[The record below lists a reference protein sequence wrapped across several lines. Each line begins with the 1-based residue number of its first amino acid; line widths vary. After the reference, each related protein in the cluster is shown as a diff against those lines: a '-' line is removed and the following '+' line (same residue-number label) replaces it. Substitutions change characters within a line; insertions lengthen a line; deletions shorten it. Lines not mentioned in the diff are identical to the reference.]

1 MGLRF
6 RRSMTLIPGVKLNF
20 GKTGMSISTGV
31 KGFRQTYN
39 LNTGKKTT
47 TVGLPGTGIYYTTTD
62 GGKKKENRSN
72 TAQST
77 YTPSYNTSVNDFNYA
92 PTTPVTNTVHET
104 KVEKVVE
111 TKIVEVPAPKEKLT
125 YDDIKNIFRVSDE
138 KIDWFEILSSRKPTD
153 NLFNKE
159 MWKYLNSVALKICQG
174 DIDTYLKVIQDVNPY
189 EDLLEYA
196 SDFDFGTD
204 DASEMHISFK
214 VLSELIDEKDKDL
227 FEDYVCGCAIRV
239 IRDTFALLPVETVFV
254 TAEDK
259 GKEILNVEADRKMIE
274 KIKFSYSDPSD
285 IINFLKR
292 KTY

>member
-6 RRSMTLIPGVKLNF
+6 RRSMTLIPGVRLNF
-20 GKTGMSISTGV
+20 GKTGMSVSTGV
-31 KGFRQTYN
+31 RGFRQTYN
-39 LNTGKKTT
+39 LNTGKRTT

-62 GGKKKENRSN
+62 GGKKKESKPKN
-72 TAQST
+72 TQPS
-77 YTPSYNTSVNDFNYA
+77 YTPSYNTPATNYNYNPITSA
-92 PTTPVTNTVHET
+92 SQPVPET
-104 KVEKVVE
+104 RVETVVE

-153 NLFNKE
+153 KLFNKE

-174 DIDTYLKVIQDVNPY
+174 DIDTYLKVIQDINPY

-214 VLSELIDEKDKDL
+214 VLSELIDEKDKEL
-227 FEDYVCGCAIRV
+227 FEDYVCGCAIRA

-254 TAEDK
+254 TAENK
-259 GKEILNVEADRKMIE
+259 GKEILNVKANRKSFE
-274 KIKFSYSDPSD
+274 TIKFSYSDPSD
-285 IINFLKR
+285 IINLYKI
-292 KTY
+292 

>member
-6 RRSMTLIPGVKLNF
+6 RRSMTLIPGVRLNF
-20 GKTGMSISTGV
+20 GKTGMSVSTGV
-31 KGFRQTYN
+31 RGFRQTYN

-62 GGKKKENRSN
+62 GGKKKESKPKNMQPS
-72 TAQST
+72 
-77 YTPSYNTSVNDFNYA
+77 YTPSYNTPTTDYNSNPVA
-92 PTTPVTNTVHET
+92 PTSQPIPET
-104 KVEKVVE
+104 RVKTVVE

-153 NLFNKE
+153 KLFNKE

-174 DIDTYLKVIQDVNPY
+174 DIDTYLKVIQDINPY

-196 SDFDFGTD
+196 TDFDFGTD

-214 VLSELIDEKDKDL
+214 VLSELIDEKDEEL
-227 FEDYVCGCAIRV
+227 FEDYVCGCAIRT

-254 TAEDK
+254 TAEQAD
-259 GKEILNVEADRKMIE
+259 KEIVNVVVDRKSFE

-285 IINFLKR
+285 IIACYK
-292 KTY
+292 K

>member
-6 RRSMTLIPGVKLNF
+6 RRSMTLIPGVRLNF
-20 GKTGMSISTGV
+20 GKTGMSVSTGV
-31 KGFRQTYN
+31 RGFRQTYN
-39 LNTGKKTT
+39 LNTGKRTT

-62 GGKKKENRSN
+62 GGKKKESKPKN
-72 TAQST
+72 TQPS
-77 YTPSYNTSVNDFNYA
+77 YTPSYNTPATNYNYN
-92 PTTPVTNTVHET
+92 PVTPASQPVPET
-104 KVEKVVE
+104 RVETVVE

-153 NLFNKE
+153 KLFNKE

-214 VLSELIDEKDKDL
+214 VLSELIDEKDKEL
-227 FEDYVCGCAIRV
+227 FEDYVCGCAIRA

-254 TAEDK
+254 TAENK
-259 GKEILNVEADRKMIE
+259 GKEILNVEADRKSFE

-285 IINFLKR
+285 IIDCYSR
-292 KTY
+292 K

>member
-6 RRSMTLIPGVKLNF
+6 RRSMTLIPGVRLNF
-20 GKTGMSISTGV
+20 GKTGMSVSTGV
-31 KGFRQTYN
+31 RGFRQTYN

-62 GGKKKENRSN
+62 GGKKKESKPQN
-72 TAQST
+72 TQPS
-77 YTPSYNTSVNDFNYA
+77 YTPSYNTPATDYNYN
-92 PTTPVTNTVHET
+92 PVTPTSQPVPET
-104 KVEKVVE
+104 RVETVVE

-153 NLFNKE
+153 KLFNKE

-174 DIDTYLKVIQDVNPY
+174 DIDTYLKVIQDINPY

-196 SDFDFGTD
+196 TDFDFGTD

-214 VLSELIDEKDKDL
+214 VLSELIDEKDKEL
-227 FEDYVCGCAIRV
+227 FEDYVCGCAIRA

-254 TAEDK
+254 TAENK
-259 GKEILNVEADRKMIE
+259 GKEILNVEVDRKSFE
-274 KIKFSYSDPSD
+274 RIKFSYSDPSD
-285 IINFLKR
+285 IIDCYSR
-292 KTY
+292 K